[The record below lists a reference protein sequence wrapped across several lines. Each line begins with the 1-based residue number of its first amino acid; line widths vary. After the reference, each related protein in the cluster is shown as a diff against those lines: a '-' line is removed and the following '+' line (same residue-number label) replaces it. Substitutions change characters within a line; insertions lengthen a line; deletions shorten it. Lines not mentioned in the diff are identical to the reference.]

1 MAYNHANLP
10 ALRQGSAPMMKLIIL
25 FRQPTDLARF
35 EDTYNNLLALIER
48 MPDVTRRQ
56 VNAVVG
62 SPTGASP
69 FYRLLEVYFE
79 DQARMNESLRSPR
92 GQEAGRELTSLPA
105 GSFDVMFADV
115 YEEAGGTTPTGET
128 SGHAGA

>member
-1 MAYNHANLP
+1 
-10 ALRQGSAPMMKLIIL
+10 MMKLIIL
-25 FRQPTDLARF
+25 FRQPTDLTRF

-56 VNAVVG
+56 VNSVVG
-62 SPTGASP
+62 SPTGSSP
-69 FYRLLEVYFE
+69 FYRQLEVYFA
-79 DQARMNESLRSPR
+79 DQARMNESMRSPR

-115 YEEAGGTTPTGET
+115 YEEAGGATPTGET